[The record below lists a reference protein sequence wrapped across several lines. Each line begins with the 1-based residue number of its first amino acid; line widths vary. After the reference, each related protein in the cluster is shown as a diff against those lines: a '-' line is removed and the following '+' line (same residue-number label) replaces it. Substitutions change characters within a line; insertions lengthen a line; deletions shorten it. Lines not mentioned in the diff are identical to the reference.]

1 MALLPRKL
9 LLLVVASL
17 AYTAPALAQTPA
29 SVDAACVQ
37 LSPSQAPCTLLDKQ
51 AEAIAAE
58 CRRAG
63 VDESRCV
70 LPVGKT
76 VTDRAVREYGS
87 SWLHR
92 TLAFQQRLGDP
103 LPLLRSQILGTH
115 NSFNSVNDSPTVSH
129 SDSNQ
134 QLSLTQQLDID
145 VRSLELDVHY
155 IPRVERGGASAVT
168 VCHGRGPDQLHVGC
182 TNEPLLTDVLP
193 PLARWLNAP
202 AHRDDVVLLYLE
214 DELGSDQ
221 GYADTVA
228 QLEAGLRRPDGSS
241 LIDHPAATPSTC
253 TNLPLQRS
261 RADVL
266 ASGAQVVLV
275 GNCRAGWKSTIFGW
289 DAVHVESGS
298 TPGYRAFPACDA
310 TYDRGVYDTK
320 LVRYYEDSTVVAQA
334 IAPTTSPAAAQ
345 SERLTGDKVAAMIK
359 CGVNLFGFDQLLPGD
374 GRLEAAA
381 WSWAAK
387 APDPRDGA
395 CAVQGGDGRWT
406 TAACASKRPAACL
419 AGLVWTVTRAVSWA
433 GAEKACAER
442 GAAFALPR
450 TGYENALLRQVAG
463 TSPVWLAYR
472 LDTPKGS
479 SRATVK
485 PKPAGRA
492 RRG

>member
-1 MALLPRKL
+1 MVLLSRKL
-9 LLLVVASL
+9 LPLVAAGLVC
-17 AYTAPALAQTPA
+17 TAPAVAQTPA
-29 SVDAACVQ
+29 SVDAGCVQ
-37 LSPSQAPCTLLDKQ
+37 LSPSQAPCTLADKQ
-51 AEAIAAE
+51 AEAIPAE

-103 LPLLRSQILGTH
+103 LPLLRGQILGTH
-115 NSFNSVNDSPTVSH
+115 NSFNSVNDSPTISH

-155 IPRVERGGASAVT
+155 LPRLERGGASAVT
-168 VCHGRGPDQLHVGC
+168 VCHGRGPDQLHAGC
-182 TNEPLLTDVLP
+182 TTEPLLTDVLP

-202 AHRDDVVLLYLE
+202 AHRDDVVLLYVE

-241 LIDHPAATPSTC
+241 LIDHPAATGATC

-275 GNCRAGWKSTIFGW
+275 GNCRAGWKSTVFGW

-310 TYDRGVYDTK
+310 TYGREIYDTK

-345 SERLTGDKVAAMIK
+345 SERLTGDKVAAMIR

-374 GRLEAAA
+374 GRLAAAA
-381 WSWAAK
+381 WSWAPN
-387 APDPRDGA
+387 APDARHGG
-395 CAVQGGDGRWT
+395 CAVQRDDGRWT
-406 TAACASKRPAACL
+406 TASCASKRPAACL
-419 AGLVWTVTRAVSWA
+419 AGSTWTVTPAVPWA
-433 GAEKACAER
+433 GAAKACADR

-450 TGYENALLRQVAG
+450 TGYENALLRQAAG
-463 TSPVWLAYR
+463 TSSVWLEYR
-472 LDTPKGS
+472 LDARKGVPKTKAKRS
-479 SRATVK
+479 
-485 PKPAGRA
+485 